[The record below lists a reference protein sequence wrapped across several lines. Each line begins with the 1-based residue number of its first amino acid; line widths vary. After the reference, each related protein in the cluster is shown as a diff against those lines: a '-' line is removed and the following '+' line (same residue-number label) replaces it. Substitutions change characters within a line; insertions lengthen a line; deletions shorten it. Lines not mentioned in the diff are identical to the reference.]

1 MTPGSPARFTSR
13 MILALLTPASSV
25 APSPATTAAG
35 ALLES
40 LAWLTFL
47 GLGIA
52 LAVIDARSRRLPNR
66 LVALLT
72 AGGLLFFTSAALV
85 EPNFPALWRALAG
98 LGISFALYLVISLAA
113 RGGLGAGDVKLAAPV
128 GLYLGWLGWETLV
141 WGIVL
146 AFVVGG
152 IAGLI
157 VAARKRRIRGLTVPF
172 GPFMLAG
179 VVVTAGLVACG
190 PLISTSSIS

>member
-1 MTPGSPARFTSR
+1 
-13 MILALLTPASSV
+13 MILAFLTPVSPVASA
-25 APSPATTAAG
+25 APLPATTAAG
-35 ALLES
+35 ALLEA

-52 LAVIDARSRRLPNR
+52 LAVIDARTRRLPNR

-72 AGGLLFFTSAALV
+72 GGGLLFFTSAALV
-85 EPNFPALWRALAG
+85 EPNLPALWRALAG

-157 VAARKRRIRGLTVPF
+157 FAARKRRIRGLTVPF

-179 VVVTAGLVACG
+179 AVVTAGLVACG

>member
-1 MTPGSPARFTSR
+1 

>member
-1 MTPGSPARFTSR
+1 MIHALLPPGSGGSA
-13 MILALLTPASSV
+13 TPSTL
-25 APSPATTAAG
+25 ATTAAG
-35 ALLES
+35 TLLEV

-52 LAVIDARSRRLPNR
+52 LAVIDARTRRLPNR

-72 AGGLLFFTSAALV
+72 AGGLIFFTSAAIV
-85 EPNFPALWRALAG
+85 EQNLPALWRALAG
-98 LGISFALYLVISLAA
+98 LGISFAIYLVISLAA

-128 GLYLGWLGWETLV
+128 GLYLGWLGWESLV

-152 IAGLI
+152 MAGL
-157 VAARKRRIRGLTVPF
+157 VLAVRRRRIRGLTVPF

-179 VVVTAGLVACG
+179 VVVTAGLVASG
-190 PLISTSSIS
+190 ALISTSSIG

>member
-1 MTPGSPARFTSR
+1 
-13 MILALLTPASSV
+13 MILVLRDSLSPQSLASTS
-25 APSPATTAAG
+25 TAITVAG
-35 ALLES
+35 ALLEA

-52 LAVIDARSRRLPNR
+52 LAVIDARTRRLPNR

-85 EPNFPALWRALAG
+85 EQNLPALWRAFAG
-98 LGISFALYLVISLAA
+98 LGISFAVYLVISLAA

-128 GLYLGWLGWETLV
+128 GLYLGWLGWEALFA
-141 WGIVL
+141 GIVL

-152 IAGLI
+152 VAGLAL
-157 VAARKRRIRGLTVPF
+157 AARKKRIRGLTVPF
-172 GPFMLAG
+172 GPFMLAA
-179 VVVTAGLVACG
+179 VALTAGLVASDL
-190 PLISTSSIS
+190 LISTSSIG

>member
-1 MTPGSPARFTSR
+1 
-13 MILALLTPASSV
+13 MILALLAPDSATTPA
-25 APSPATTAAG
+25 PTFATTAAG
-35 ALLES
+35 TLLEV

-52 LAVIDARSRRLPNR
+52 LAVIDARTRRLPNR

-85 EPNFPALWRALAG
+85 EPNIPALWRALAG

-113 RGGLGAGDVKLAAPV
+113 RGGLGAGDVKLAAPA
-128 GLYLGWLGWETLV
+128 GLYLGWLGWEALV

-152 IAGLI
+152 IAGLAL
-157 VAARKRRIRGLTVPF
+157 AARKRRIRGVTVPF

-179 VVVTAGLVACG
+179 VALTAGMVASG
-190 PLISTSSIS
+190 SLISTSSIS

>member
-1 MTPGSPARFTSR
+1 
-13 MILALLTPASSV
+13 MILALLNPVSPG
-25 APSPATTAAG
+25 APGAPTLATTAAG
-35 ALLES
+35 TLLEV

-52 LAVIDARSRRLPNR
+52 LAVIDARTRRLPNR

-72 AGGLLFFTSAALV
+72 AGGLIFFTSAAIV
-85 EPNFPALWRALAG
+85 EQNLPALWRALAG
-98 LGISFALYLVISLAA
+98 LGISFAIYLVISLAA

-128 GLYLGWLGWETLV
+128 GLYLGWLGWEALV

-152 IAGLI
+152 MAGLAL
-157 VAARKRRIRGLTVPF
+157 AARKRRLRGLTVPF
-172 GPFMLAG
+172 GPFMFAG
-179 VVVTAGLVACG
+179 VMLTAGLVTAG
-190 PLISTSSIS
+190 PLISTGSII

>member
-1 MTPGSPARFTSR
+1 
-13 MILALLTPASSV
+13 MILALLNPVSPG
-25 APSPATTAAG
+25 APGAPTLATTAAG
-35 ALLES
+35 TLLEV

-52 LAVIDARSRRLPNR
+52 LSVIDARTRRLPNR

-72 AGGLLFFTSAALV
+72 AGGLIFFTSAAIV
-85 EPNFPALWRALAG
+85 EQNLPALWRALAG
-98 LGISFALYLVISLAA
+98 LGISFAIYLVISLAA

-128 GLYLGWLGWETLV
+128 GLYLGWLGWEALV

-152 IAGLI
+152 MAGLAL
-157 VAARKRRIRGLTVPF
+157 AARKRRLRGLTVPF

-179 VVVTAGLVACG
+179 VVVTAGLVTAG
-190 PLISTSSIS
+190 PLISTGSII

>member
-1 MTPGSPARFTSR
+1 
-13 MILALLTPASSV
+13 MILALLNPVSSATPATPTAST
-25 APSPATTAAG
+25 PATIAAG
-35 ALLES
+35 TLLEV
-40 LAWLTFL
+40 LAWLAFL

-52 LAVIDARSRRLPNR
+52 LAVIDARTRRLPNR

-72 AGGLLFFTSAALV
+72 AGGVLFFTSAAIV
-85 EPNFPALWRALAG
+85 EQNLPALWRALAG
-98 LGISFALYLVISLAA
+98 LGISFAIYLVISLAA

-128 GLYLGWLGWETLV
+128 GLYLGWLGWEALV

-152 IAGLI
+152 MAGLAL
-157 VAARKRRIRGLTVPF
+157 AARKRRLRGLTVPF

-179 VVVTAGLVACG
+179 VVVTAGLVAWV
-190 PLISTSSIS
+190 PVISTSSIS